1 MKRSLFMVLGNFLPV
16 RKSSQLLY
24 IFIFCGK
31 WHTLSPTSRKP
42 ATIRSPCLK
51 EGCPKKN
58 SVFHIM
64 SFRIIIPGDVFFPL
78 PPLPPCSVLLGHSCK
93 CKYESASN
101 CVQHYEQPLQNL
113 NAPLVSQELK
123 SSKQLPVEDLSCWNV
138 QSLDENG
145 TKQMNNIIESNV
157 FPLMYQ

>member
-16 RKSSQLLY
+16 RKSSSLLY

-42 ATIRSPCLK
+42 ATVRSPCLK

-64 SFRIIIPGDVFFPL
+64 PFRIIIPGNVFFPL
-78 PPLPPCSVLLGHSCK
+78 PPFHSCSVFLGHSCK
-93 CKYESASN
+93 CKYGSAPSH
-101 CVQHYEQPLQNL
+101 VQHYEQLLQNP
-113 NAPLVSQELK
+113 NKHSTSVSRTEK
-123 SSKQLPVEDLSCWNV
+123 FKTTTN
-138 QSLDENG
+138 
-145 TKQMNNIIESNV
+145 
-157 FPLMYQ
+157 